1 MVFLFRQQAAWSP
14 SSEEINPRAR
24 CTSKPETQALKCHL
38 QQEMLV
44 CKPVN
49 STPACLQTG
58 QSAIRAQ
65 TRLSSALEQ
74 AG

>member
-49 STPACLQTG
+49 STPAYLQAG

-65 TRLSSALEQ
+65 TGLSSAPEQ
-74 AG
+74 VG